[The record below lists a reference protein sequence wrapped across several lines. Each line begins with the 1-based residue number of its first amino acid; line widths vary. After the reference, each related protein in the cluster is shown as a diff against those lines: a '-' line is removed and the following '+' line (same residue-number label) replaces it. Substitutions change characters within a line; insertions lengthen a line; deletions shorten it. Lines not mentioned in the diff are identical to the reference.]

1 MLSSALACLLVNPSG
16 DRFIAVR
23 HNTSLHASIYVASAP
38 LKDFFAGAIVK
49 DKKWENL
56 PGKYNFLNPQIKGGI
71 FLHEIGLNL
80 LSAHK
85 DEI

>member
-1 MLSSALACLLVNPSG
+1 LVNPSG

-23 HNTSLHASIYVASAP
+23 HNTSLHASVFVASAP

-56 PGKYNFLNPQIKGGI
+56 PGKNKIILNFID
-71 FLHEIGLNL
+71 
-80 LSAHK
+80 K
-85 DEI
+85 DILKL